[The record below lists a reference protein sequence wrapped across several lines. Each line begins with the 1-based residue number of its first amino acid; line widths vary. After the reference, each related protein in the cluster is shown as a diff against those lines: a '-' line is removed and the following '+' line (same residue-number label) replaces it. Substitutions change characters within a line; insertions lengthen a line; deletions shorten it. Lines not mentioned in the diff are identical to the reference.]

1 MMMRALI
8 AAAILGGCGTA
19 PDGAGHAAAAADEPA
34 LERDTAELAQR
45 GLVGSSLPEL
55 RLLATASGREMLSRV
70 VACALPRGAAIT
82 AITRNGTP
90 YSFTGALGL
99 FPDWTSHAPSAEA
112 RRRIASCVRAKAHA
126 PATA

>member
-1 MMMRALI
+1 MKTIALI
-8 AAAILGGCGTA
+8 AAAILSGCGTT
-19 PDGAGHAAAAADEPA
+19 PDPASRAEAADDPA

-55 RLLATASGREMLSRV
+55 RLLATPAGREMLSRV

-82 AITRNGTP
+82 AITRAGMP
-90 YSFTGALGL
+90 YSFPGTVGL
-99 FPDWTSHAPSAEA
+99 APDWATHAPSDEE
-112 RRRIASCVRAKAHA
+112 RRRVARCVRANGHG